1 MKTDKIIKIKLEG
14 EELKTFEDIGI
25 IVNNYFSSYSA
36 TNTTS
41 EKLIEQN
48 RIRSNETKILSLI
61 NDIRKIIK

>member
-1 MKTDKIIKIKLEG
+1 MKTDKIIKIGLEG
-14 EELKTFEDIGI
+14 EELKTFGDIGI